1 MKRDTEFGQAL
12 SSRGLAACLAAA
24 LGAACGGGTQPAAEP
39 YNLLV
44 VSFDTTRADHV
55 SSYGYERS
63 TTPNLDA
70 LASEGH
76 RFTNAYTV
84 MNTTL
89 PSHAAMFTSL
99 PPASLGVL
107 KNGDTL
113 PEPADTLP
121 ERLQRA
127 GYATG
132 GFVSAAPLH
141 PSFGFSQGFDEYG
154 APPRRQQRKA
164 EETVAAALEWLD
176 GVGDRPSFTFVHFYD
191 PHTMYDAPPEFR
203 AAMGAGDLAQPVFRK
218 FPPHLNGYDA
228 DFAKATVNSYD
239 AEILYADHQLGVLLD
254 GLEERGLRERTI
266 IAVLADHGESIE
278 EFLECCN
285 YLFSHGDFLSPHEL
299 RIPLVLWLPP
309 SMGVAGGRT
318 HGELVSTLD
327 LLPTLFEL
335 LGLPAEGLMEGRSL
349 AGLLRGEEL
358 EDTTLVCAKHTNPK
372 FKPDPIVEGGEW
384 AVVRGDLMWIHSERR
399 GEHYYRGGEAVERD
413 ALDPALLD
421 EFTEHLESWRQVHR
435 APLWG
440 SADGE
445 IDPVLLEELKALGYF

>member
-1 MKRDTEFGQAL
+1 MKRDAEWRGPRLPWVAVAL
-12 SSRGLAACLAAA
+12 A
-24 LGAACGGGTQPAAEP
+24 LGGWACGSGHEPARER
-39 YNLLV
+39 YNLLL

-70 LASEGH
+70 LAAEGH
-76 RFTNAYTV
+76 RFENAYTV

-89 PSHAAMFTSL
+89 PSHAALFTSL

-121 ERLQRA
+121 ERLRRE

-154 APPRRQQRKA
+154 TPPRRQQRKA
-164 EETVAAALEWLD
+164 EETVQSALAWLD
-176 GVGDRPSFTFVHFYD
+176 GVGDEPSFTFVHFYD
-191 PHTMYDAPPEFR
+191 PHTMYDAPAEFR

-218 FPPHLNGYDA
+218 FPHTLNGYDA
-228 DFAKATVNSYD
+228 NFARSTVNSYD
-239 AEILYADHQLGVLLD
+239 AEILYADHQLGVLLE
-254 GLEERGLRERTI
+254 GLEQRGLRERTI
-266 IAVLADHGESIE
+266 VAVFADHGESLE

-309 SMGVAGGRT
+309 SLEVEASRT
-318 HGELVSTLD
+318 YPELVSTLD
-327 LLPTLFEL
+327 VLPTLLEL
-335 LGLPAEGLMEGRSL
+335 LDVPAEGLLEGRSL
-349 AGLLRGEEL
+349 AGLLRGEPL
-358 EDTTLVCAKHTNPK
+358 KDATLVCAKHTNPK
-372 FKPDPIVEGGEW
+372 FKPDPLVEGGEW

-399 GEHYYRGGEAVERD
+399 GEHYYRGGEAIEVD
-413 ALDPALLD
+413 ALDAALRD
-421 EFTEHLESWRQVHR
+421 EFSEHLKSWREVHR

-440 SADGE
+440 SGDGE
-445 IDPVLLEELKALGYF
+445 IDPVLLEELRALGYF